1 MKRTLLG
8 VAAAILLSACSG
20 PRSTTS
26 TGLARSEASAR
37 IDDALSAEA
46 HAHAIWGVS
55 IVDLTNGTTLYER
68 NADRLLIP
76 ASNAKLYSTAA
87 ALEVLGPDFVF
98 ETVVSSPG
106 IVANDTLHGPLVITG
121 SGDPTIG
128 GRFRDGDELA
138 IFRQWAD
145 ELRTHGIRHIDGDII
160 GDDNFFDDTPLGYGW
175 SWDDEPYWYSAEL
188 GALSFNDNCIDVTV
202 FASTPGHPASI
213 TWRPF
218 NTSYVTVEN
227 ESVTVAADSLADED
241 YARSRATNHIRVRSR
256 IVADEEQQESLSI
269 SNPTAYF
276 VRVLREVLIREGI
289 TVSGQAV
296 DIDDIDVPRPSS
308 STELLRHRSRPL
320 SDIVSVVNKRSQ
332 NLYADQLLKVI
343 GTRLPADETDAPGG
357 SAENGIAL
365 ASRVWATAGVDTS
378 LAQIVD
384 GSGLS
389 RYNLATPRMTTHL
402 LSWMWSR
409 PPAIRDAFVDSLPV
423 GGVDGTLA
431 GRYDVGAARGEVRAK
446 TGTVSNVSTLSGY
459 VETDDGT
466 PLAFSIMANNFVV
479 DTDEIRDVQDL
490 IVTTLATIH
499 SR

>member
-1 MKRTLLG
+1 MNRTVLG
-8 VAAAILLSACSG
+8 AAAAILLSACSG
-20 PRSTTS
+20 SRSTTS
-26 TGLARSEASAR
+26 PGLARSEASGR
-37 IDDALSAEA
+37 IENALNAEA

-55 IVDLTNGTTLYER
+55 IVDLTTGVALYER
-68 NADRLLIP
+68 NADRLLVP
-76 ASNAKLYSTAA
+76 ASNAKLYSTSA

-106 IVANDTLHGPLVITG
+106 AIADDTLRGPLVITG

-138 IFRQWAD
+138 IFREWAD
-145 ELRTHGIRHIDGDII
+145 ELRAHGIRHIDGDIV

-202 FASTPGHPASI
+202 FATTPGQPASI

-218 NTSYVTVEN
+218 NTWYVTIEN
-227 ESVTVAADSLADED
+227 ESVTVAADSLADEE
-241 YARSRATNHIRVRSR
+241 YSRSRATNHIRVRSR
-256 IVADEEQQESLSI
+256 IVASEEQRESLSI

-276 VRVLREVLIREGI
+276 VHVLREVLIREGI
-289 TVSGQAV
+289 TVGGRAV
-296 DIDDIDVPRPSS
+296 DIDDMDDPLPST

-320 SDIVSVVNKRSQ
+320 SDIISVVNKRSQ

-343 GTRLPADETDAPGG
+343 GTRLPAHETDEPGG
-357 SAENGIAL
+357 SARNGIAL

-389 RYNLATPRMTTHL
+389 RYNLVTPRMTTHL

-409 PPAIRDAFVDSLPV
+409 PATVRDAFLDSLPI

-459 VETDDGT
+459 VATDDGT

-479 DTDEIRDVQDL
+479 DTDEMRDVQDL
-490 IVTTLATIH
+490 IVTTLASIH
-499 SR
+499 NR